1 MYIFVVLI
9 QVVVMMSFLPD
20 GPFSALNETF
30 RYLVANLLF
39 ANFLQHDISG
49 ILQSKLLEPTLNPSL
64 WTLKIELGFYLIAPA
79 VFAAVRRWGGGVLV
93 AIFVA
98 SALFELVGK
107 HLGYD
112 QYARQLPGQMQF
124 FAVGIAIYYYAQRIR
139 VNTLLAMMAP
149 IVFVALWTW
158 CWPIPAGV
166 RPLIVGAFVFC
177 FALRMPVLP
186 VGSDLS
192 YSVYLQHGPLNSNAP
207 LFGLVAE
214 QDVGALHDPPDCAR
228 SVVCDGTLCGKA
240 GDRTRQ
246 AALASFHAHG
256 RAPCD
261 GHPRT
266 RPEMTPRGVSI
277 SKPDALAP

>member
-1 MYIFVVLI
+1 MVFYTRRIFQLVPMYIFVVLI

-39 ANFLQHDISG
+39 ANFLQHDILRDIAIEAPG
-49 ILQSKLLEPTLNPSL
+49 ADPEIPSL

-192 YSVYLQHGPLNSNAP
+192 YSVYLQHGPLIQTL
-207 LFGLVAE
+207 LFLGLLQNRTWVLCTILLA
-214 QDVGALHDPPDCAR
+214 VLALSFVTERYVERPGIELGKRLSRRFTRMAARPAMAIPEPDP
-228 SVVCDGTLCGKA
+228 K
-240 GDRTRQ
+240 
-246 AALASFHAHG
+246 
-256 RAPCD
+256 
-261 GHPRT
+261 
-266 RPEMTPRGVSI
+266 
-277 SKPDALAP
+277 